1 MRLAS
6 PSFGAEQQASSSGV
20 VVAATSTWATLGPC
34 SKAGLPS
41 SASEVVEEPFTSS
54 AARRLLQ
61 VEAVR

>member
-20 VVAATSTWATLGPC
+20 VAAATWATLGPC